1 MVKLLRA
8 LPLLLLLTACRK
20 KPDVRLKVLSG
31 ATTIVAPGAQA
42 IPDSIIVIAGTKIR
56 SVGMRKDIPVTGAAD
71 RTDFGGEWIVPAE
84 GARIAVDE
92 TANLIILK
100 HPPNGVTPANPSD
113 ISARIDAGEW
123 QVPKTNN
130 RP

>member
-1 MVKLLRA
+1 LIVKLLHA
-8 LPLLLLLTACRK
+8 LPLLILLTACK
-20 KPDVRLKVLSG
+20 KQPAVQLKVLSG
-31 ATTIVAPGAQA
+31 ATTIVAPGAQP
-42 IPDSIIVIAGTKIR
+42 IQNSIIVIAGSKIR
-56 SVGMRKDIPVTGAAD
+56 SVGLQKDIPVKGPAD

-100 HPPNGVTPANPSD
+100 HAPNGVTPASPSD
-113 ISARIDAGEW
+113 ISARIKAGEW
-123 QVPKTNN
+123 EVPSN